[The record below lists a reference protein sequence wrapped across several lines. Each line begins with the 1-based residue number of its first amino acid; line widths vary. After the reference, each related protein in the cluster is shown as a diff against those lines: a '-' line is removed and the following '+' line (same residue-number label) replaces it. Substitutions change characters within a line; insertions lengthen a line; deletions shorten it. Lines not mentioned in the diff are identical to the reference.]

1 MLKKIK
7 KTVALTALSCF
18 LCAPAYYA
26 VNINYAEAAVNN
38 EPKVE
43 QQHDNFKNTVPDK
56 MPNNKTA
63 AKNDGEKTDDK
74 SDGTAS
80 HDNKN
85 NANAKEN
92 SPQSQTASGHDN
104 DSDKNAQQPYHP
116 YQPAT
121 QQDKNRGDKDET
133 PDAYDK
139 NSENCTSDKHGNGGI
154 STNIV
159 VGNVVGAIIS
169 KSI

>member
-1 MLKKIK
+1 
-7 KTVALTALSCF
+7 
-18 LCAPAYYA
+18 
-26 VNINYAEAAVNN
+26 
-38 EPKVE
+38 
-43 QQHDNFKNTVPDK
+43 

-63 AKNDGEKTDDK
+63 AKNDGEKTD
-74 SDGTAS
+74 GIAS

-85 NANAKEN
+85 NAKEN

-133 PDAYDK
+133 PDAHDK
-139 NSENCTSDKHGNGGI
+139 NSENGTSDKHGNGGI